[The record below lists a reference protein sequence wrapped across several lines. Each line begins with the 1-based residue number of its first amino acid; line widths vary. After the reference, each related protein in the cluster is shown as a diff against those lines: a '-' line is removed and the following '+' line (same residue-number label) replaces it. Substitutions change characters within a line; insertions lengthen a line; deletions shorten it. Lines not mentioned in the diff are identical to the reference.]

1 MAKKKKYG
9 YKPGRGTPKVSAQQ
23 LGKELERIVAKHDG
37 RATPAVI
44 VEESKP
50 KAAVLHGEFE
60 WQDRRAAALYREY
73 QARNLVNVLTVIHE
87 DTTGKEM
94 EPVQAI
100 VSVQEGKGQSSYQP
114 IEAVFADPDKKQQH
128 IDKCLRRLI
137 AIRAE
142 FRALQEFGAIWQE
155 IDRLAESL

>member
-1 MAKKKKYG
+1 MTKKYG
-9 YKPGRGTPKVSAQQ
+9 FKPGRSTPKVSAAA
-23 LGKELERIVAKHDG
+23 LGKELERIVKKNDG
-37 RATPAVI
+37 KMTPAVI
-44 VEESKP
+44 VAESKP
-50 KAAVLHGEFE
+50 RKAVLHNEFE
-60 WQDRRAAALYREY
+60 WQDDRAAALYREH
-73 QARNLVNVLTVIHE
+73 QARNLVNVLVVTPE
-87 DTTGKEM
+87 DSTGKDIQ
-94 EPVQAI
+94 PVQAI
-100 VSVQEGKGQSSYQP
+100 VSVQDGRDQSYQP